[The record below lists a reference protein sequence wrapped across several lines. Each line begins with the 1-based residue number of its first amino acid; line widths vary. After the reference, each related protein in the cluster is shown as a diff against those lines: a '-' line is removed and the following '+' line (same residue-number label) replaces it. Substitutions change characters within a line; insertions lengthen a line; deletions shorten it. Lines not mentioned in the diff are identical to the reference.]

1 MFPQKKRRDS
11 LVKKKDSCSLNTSS
25 NILTQQWKYLSI
37 WSYWLIHGFAGVFFV
52 FLFLSPWFKLAT
64 LQYEQETTF
73 SILYFILLSLS
84 LSPFPFLILLLLW
97 IFWDVF
103 PLPQKYLPKEYE
115 IISSLSLI
123 KLLTGQRIWKQYLEH
138 LSLIKISV
146 RCLQLYSVYIL
157 KVD

>member
-37 WSYWLIHGFAGVFFV
+37 WSYWFIHGFAGGFFV
-52 FLFLSPWFKLAT
+52 FCFCLPDLSWLLSSMNRRQRFP
-64 LQYEQETTF
+64 YCN
-73 SILYFILLSLS
+73 LYCSLS

-138 LSLIKISV
+138 LSLIKISL